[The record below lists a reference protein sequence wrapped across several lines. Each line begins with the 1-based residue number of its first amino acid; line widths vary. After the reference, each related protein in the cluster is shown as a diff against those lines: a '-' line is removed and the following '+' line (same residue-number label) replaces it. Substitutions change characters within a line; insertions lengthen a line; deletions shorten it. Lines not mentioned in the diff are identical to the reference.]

1 MGNTCVN
8 HGAACARGH
17 VFVAGGGVLA
27 LGASLPFIFF
37 GIALVLRGLPFP
49 IFPESFLHSL
59 GNWVMKA
66 ESYIPALCFQRS
78 KCDCQ
83 VYKRLFMFSG
93 VKWGASVRSRARERL
108 PCPR

>member
-1 MGNTCVN
+1 MC
-8 HGAACARGH
+8 HI
-17 VFVAGGGVLA
+17 
-27 LGASLPFIFF
+27 GASLAFIFF
-37 GIALVLRGLPFP
+37 GISLVLWGLPFP
-49 IFPESFLHSL
+49 VFLESFLHSL

-108 PCPR
+108 PCPG